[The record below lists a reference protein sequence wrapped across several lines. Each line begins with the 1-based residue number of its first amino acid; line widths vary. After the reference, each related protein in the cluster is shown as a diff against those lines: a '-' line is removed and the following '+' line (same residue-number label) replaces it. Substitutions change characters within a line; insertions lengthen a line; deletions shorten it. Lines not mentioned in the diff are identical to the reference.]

1 MSPTQLFALLSVI
14 AAKLPCSKK
23 TCTICE
29 SSNPLLPES
38 IQLECERFLAR
49 KCCDA
54 YGFDSRH
61 GLTLSTSEREVIP
74 SPEQAVMESG
84 QGFNNKTFWLM
95 FALILIFVFLAS
107 AYEKVI
113 ILTCSRLS
121 GNKPNENEHFF

>member
-1 MSPTQLFALLSVI
+1 MP
-14 AAKLPCSKK
+14 K
-23 TCTICE
+23 
-29 SSNPLLPES
+29 S
-38 IQLECERFLAR
+38 ILLECERFLTT

-74 SPEQAVMESG
+74 SPKQAVIESG

-95 FALILIFVFLAS
+95 FAIILIFVFLAS